1 MRSRTLIVRGLRH
14 YWRAHVAVIAGVAA
28 AAAALGGSLVVG
40 DSVRATLARTALD
53 RLGRA
58 THAVEGV
65 RFFREA
71 LADEI
76 AAKPAFRD
84 AFQAAAP
91 IVSLPGVATQAA
103 SRRRAGDILVY
114 GVDERYWSLQ
124 GVAPPALGAREAI
137 VSDALAEELQAAEGD
152 AILVRLHAASDIPGS
167 SLFGRRDEP
176 ARAIR
181 LTVRGVRPRSELGEL
196 SLRPRSGAV
205 RAVFLPLPTL
215 QRALGLEGRA
225 NTILAAEKAEGGTA
239 ALETALSESVELE
252 DLGLRLRTLPR
263 ANALQLETTSALVDD
278 SLVAVAAAVAREQHL
293 ALTETLVYLA
303 NSIRVGGR
311 EVPYSLVAALDDASL
326 RALFQGGPRGEP
338 VHLEPGGP
346 PPIVLNDWAAASLR
360 AAPGDRVR
368 LEYSL
373 WKEEGRLET
382 DAATFTLTSVVP
394 MEGLA
399 ADRELVPK
407 YPGITE
413 STHLSDWDPPFP
425 VDLERI
431 RPADEDYWD
440 RHRTT
445 PKAFVP
451 LAIGQRLWG
460 QPQGRLTALRLAPR
474 GGVALEEAGRSFS
487 EALRERLRPRRG
499 SPSTP
504 GRSLA
509 VVPARE
515 TALAAARGSTDFG
528 EYFAYF
534 SFFLV
539 VASLLLAGLFFRLG
553 LEQRLR
559 EVGLLEAL
567 GFPARTVRRLFIGEG
582 LTLAGLGAL
591 LGALLSGGYAALVLW
606 GLRALWADALGTRDL
621 ALHLRLASP
630 LLGALGAALAAALAI
645 AWTLRD
651 LGRLSPHRLLAG
663 GLEAWTWRAAP
674 RRLLVPTALAAV
686 ALALA
691 GAGWLTWIPDTAGF
705 FGAGGALLVATLLLA
720 RQIVAGRP
728 RDALAIRD
736 VTALGL
742 RGVSFRPD
750 RSVLCIAL
758 VAAATFVI
766 VAVGAFRHD
775 GVSGLERRSGPA
787 GGYRLLAW
795 SLVPLHH
802 DLATSAGQQ
811 ALGLDSALLDGVTV
825 DRFRARRGD
834 DASCLNLYA
843 PREPTV
849 LAASQSFLRAGRF
862 AFQASLAETEE
873 ERTSP
878 WLLLERERGADG
890 SIPVVADASSLAY
903 SLHRK
908 VGDVLPI
915 GQTGLRVRVV
925 GALAPGL
932 LQGELITSERHF
944 EVAFPERAGASF
956 FLIDTAPGR
965 ADAVGGGLEASL
977 GDFGF
982 DVTSAEET
990 LRDFHRVENTYI
1002 ATFQALGA
1010 LGLLL
1015 GIVGLA
1021 TVLVR
1026 NALEQRG
1033 ELALLRAV
1041 GFRAGHLTRMV
1052 FAENTAL
1059 VGLGFLA
1066 GAVPALVA
1074 VLPMIVDR
1082 RGAVPLV
1089 LVGGLLVALA
1099 ITGALV
1105 TWLAVR
1111 FIGRLPLL
1119 ASLRSE

>member
-1 MRSRTLIVRGLRH
+1 MRARRLLVRGLLH

-40 DSVRATLARTALD
+40 DSVRGSLARTALD
-53 RLGRA
+53 RLGRT

-71 LADEI
+71 LGDEI
-76 AAKPAFRD
+76 AARPAFRV

-91 IVSLPGVATQAA
+91 IVSLPGVATQVA
-103 SRRRAGDILVY
+103 SLRRTGDVLVY

-124 GVAPPALGAREAI
+124 GVALPVLGARDAI
-137 VSDALAEELQAAEGD
+137 VSDALAAELQAAAGD

-167 SLFGRRDEP
+167 SLFGRRDDP

-205 RAVFLPLPTL
+205 RAVFLPLRTL

-225 NTILAAEKAEGGTA
+225 NTILAAGKAEDGTA
-239 ALETALSESVELE
+239 ALETALAESVALE
-252 DLGLRLRTLPR
+252 DMGLRVRTLPK

-278 SLVAVAAAVAREQHL
+278 ALAAEAIAVAREQDL
-293 ALTETLVYLA
+293 AVTETLVYLA
-303 NSIRVGGR
+303 NSIRVGDR

-326 RALFQGGPRGEP
+326 RSLSRDGAGAE
-338 VHLEPGGP
+338 HLEPGGP

-360 AAPGDRVR
+360 AAPGDRIR
-368 LEYSL
+368 LEYFL
-373 WKEEGRLET
+373 WKEEGRLES
-382 DAATFTLTSVVP
+382 DAATFALASVVP

-399 ADRELVPK
+399 GDRELVPE

-451 LAIGQRLWG
+451 LALGQRLWG
-460 QPQGRLTALRLAPR
+460 HPQGRLTALRLAP
-474 GGVALEEAGRSFS
+474 GEGVSLEEAGQSFA
-487 EALRERLRPRRG
+487 EALRERLRTRRG
-499 SPSTP
+499 SPSAP

-509 VVPARE
+509 VVPVRE
-515 TALAAARGSTDFG
+515 AALAAARGSTDFG

-539 VASLLLAGLFFRLG
+539 AASLLLAGLFFRLG

-567 GFPARTVRRLFIGEG
+567 GFPARTVRRLFLGEG
-582 LTLAGLGAL
+582 LTLAGLGAI

-621 ALHLRLASP
+621 ALHLHLAAP
-630 LLGALGAALAAALAI
+630 LTGALGAALAAALAI

-663 GLEAWTWRAAP
+663 ALEPWTSRAGP
-674 RRLLVPTALAAV
+674 RRLLVPAALAAF

-705 FGAGGALLVATLLLA
+705 FGAGGALLVAALLLV
-720 RQIVAGRP
+720 RQVVAGRP

-775 GVSGLERRSGPA
+775 GVSGLERRDGPA
-787 GGYRLLAW
+787 GGYRLLAS

-811 ALGLDSALLDGVTV
+811 ALGLDSALLDGVAV
-825 DRFRARRGD
+825 DRFRARRRD

-849 LAASQSFLRAGRF
+849 LAASPSFLRAGRF
-862 AFQASLAETEE
+862 AFKASLAETEG
-873 ERTSP
+873 ERANP
-878 WLLLERERGADG
+878 WLLLERERGAEG

-915 GQTGLRVRVV
+915 GETGVQAYIV

-944 EVAFPERAGASF
+944 EAAFPERAGASF
-956 FLIDTAPGR
+956 FLIDAPPGR
-965 ADAVGGGLEASL
+965 ADTVAGGLEAAL

-982 DVTSAEET
+982 DATSAEET

-1021 TVLVR
+1021 TVLAR

-1041 GFRAGHLTRMV
+1041 GYRAGHLTRML
-1052 FAENTAL
+1052 FAENAAL

-1074 VLPMIVDR
+1074 VMPMIVDR

-1089 LVGGLLVALA
+1089 LVGSLLVALV

-1105 TWLAVR
+1105 TGLAVR